1 MEIIKKIKKA
11 VRGLTFSVSEKQ
23 AEIGSHYRY
32 LIDKTRKEVVI
43 IPDENGSM
51 TVSRKKSGKG
61 YKPLYDI
68 RSAEVKNLIQ
78 TADYM
83 EVISDGDRLIV
94 RCLKSIESKQVEIT
108 SKSNIIQIG
117 DLFGVETAEFEIR
130 AAVGHSITPWERTT
144 DDYFNYLCTI
154 APQFRSLAAKGNS
167 PKIPERK
174 EFTRIYDVVSL
185 FSGAGLL
192 DYAFRDP
199 QFRFVFGC
207 DFDKDAAETYR
218 HNIGDHMV
226 VDDIRNISEN
236 DVPDCAL
243 IIGGPCCQAY
253 SNANRNNIDTEA
265 GKSKR
270 LLIDDY
276 IRIVKAKQPDVF
288 VIENVPQFLT
298 KEQGRYYKKVL
309 DELSEYE
316 ISATVVKDDEV
327 GGYSIRKRA
336 IVIGSK
342 IGKIELPKEALISLK
357 TVRDAL
363 SKIDATWM
371 NYNDVTEPR
380 ESTVKAMRYVPQ
392 GGNWQDCPD
401 EIKKEHGWGKN
412 TQSSIFRRLAWDKP
426 SPTIVN
432 WRKTTITHPE
442 ENRILTVSEAAAIMG
457 LDKDF
462 PIYGSSLNAR
472 QQQVANGVTQAIGKF
487 VKKHVLNALNNF
499 YKIVPMPA
507 VSV

>member
-1 MEIIKKIKKA
+1 MEIIKKLRKA

-32 LIDKTRKEVVI
+32 LIDKTRNEVVI
-43 IPDENGSM
+43 IPDENGTM

-68 RSAEVKNLIQ
+68 RSAEVKELVKN
-78 TADYM
+78 ADYM
-83 EVISDGDRLIV
+83 EVVADGDRIVV

-108 SKSNIIQIG
+108 RESRIIQIG
-117 DLFGVETAEFEIR
+117 DLFGVETSEFEIR
-130 AAVGHSITPWERTT
+130 AAVGHNIAPWERSS
-144 DDYFNYLCTI
+144 DDYFNYLCSI
-154 APQFRSLAAKGNS
+154 APQFRSPASKNNS

-174 EFTRIYDVVSL
+174 EFIKVYDVVSL

-192 DYAFRDP
+192 DHAFRDP

-236 DVPDCAL
+236 DVPDCNL

-253 SNANRNNIDTEA
+253 SNANRSNINTEA
-265 GKSKR
+265 GEQKR

-276 IRIVKAKQPDVF
+276 IRMVKAKQPDVF

-298 KEQGRYYKKVL
+298 KEQGKYYKRVL
-309 DELSEYE
+309 EGLPEYE
-316 ISATVVKDDEV
+316 MTATVLKDDEL

-336 IVIGSK
+336 IVIGSR
-342 IGKIELPKEALISLK
+342 IGKIELPKSALVSLK

-363 SKIDATWM
+363 SKIDATWA
-371 NYNDVTEPR
+371 NFNDVTAPR
-380 ESTVKAMRYVPQ
+380 ESTVKAMSYIPQ
-392 GGNWQDCPD
+392 GGNWSDCPD

-412 TQSSIFRRLAWDKP
+412 TQSCTFRRLAWNQP
-426 SPTIVN
+426 SPTIIN
-432 WRKTTITHPE
+432 WRKSTITHPE

-457 LDKDF
+457 LEKDF
-462 PIYGSSLNAR
+462 PIYGSSLNSR

-487 VKKHVLNALNNF
+487 VKKHVLDALNSF

-507 VSV
+507 VN